1 MTTTAPGYGAAIAVQ
16 RFALAGSFF
25 EGLAAQD
32 FSQPGD
38 AVTADAHLRAL
49 LPSGRRQWTGAGAV
63 ADRFAGWFAGT
74 EDLELGPRAP

>member
-16 RFALAGSFF
+16 RFALAGSFL

-32 FSQPGD
+32 FGPPGD
-38 AVTADAHLRAL
+38 ALTAGAHLRAL

-63 ADRFAGWFAGT
+63 AGWFAGT
-74 EDLELGPRAP
+74 EDFELGPRAP

>member
-1 MTTTAPGYGAAIAVQ
+1 MTTTAPGYGAAIAMQ

-38 AVTADAHLRAL
+38 ALTADAPLRAL
-49 LPSGRRQWTGAGAV
+49 LPSGRQWTGAGAV
-63 ADRFAGWFAGT
+63 AGWFAGT
-74 EDLELGPRAP
+74 EDFELGPRAP